1 MTKIFKRIHLMNP
14 LKQLL
19 ACKLR
24 HSAGR
29 GGGGRGGGGGWE
41 SYSPP
46 VPEIFYFFG
55 QNPDDSGKSTW

>member
-1 MTKIFKRIHLMNP
+1 MNP

-29 GGGGRGGGGGWE
+29 GGGGGGGGGRATA
-41 SYSPP
+41 PQFQKFF
-46 VPEIFYFFG
+46 IFFG